1 MISGIIWKS
10 FPYFM
15 CEIYFFQYSNLN
27 KSNNSPIFKLPPI
40 WRIMNG
46 CGNQQLSL
54 TPFDS
59 DGDTVRVKKLL
70 QNSDLISYN
79 IIKFWHLFYKFNF
92 SKRVE
97 NKKTLSLVRCRWATE
112 DESDTASAHD
122 NVRFGSLKEQV
133 ERRKYKKYINV
144 FFYFQFVIF

>member
-1 MISGIIWKS
+1 
-10 FPYFM
+10 M

-70 QNSDLISYN
+70 QNSDLISYLTLVLQ
-79 IIKFWHLFYKFNF
+79 IIFF
-92 SKRVE
+92 
-97 NKKTLSLVRCRWATE
+97 KTS
-112 DESDTASAHD
+112 
-122 NVRFGSLKEQV
+122 
-133 ERRKYKKYINV
+133 
-144 FFYFQFVIF
+144 